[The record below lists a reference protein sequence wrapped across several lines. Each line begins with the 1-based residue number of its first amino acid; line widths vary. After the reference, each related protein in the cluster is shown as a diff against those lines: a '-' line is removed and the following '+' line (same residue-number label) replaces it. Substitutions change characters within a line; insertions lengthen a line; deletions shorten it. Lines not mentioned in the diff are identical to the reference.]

1 MNKSRLQTPMKIW
14 RFYKTIKNNKYL
26 PMKNIF
32 LIILSLVLVT
42 SCEKEIDLDLED
54 QSGQIVIEGN
64 ITDEIGPYYVKIT
77 KSVAFTQSNQ
87 YPAVE
92 NAQVT
97 LSDNTGQTESLQ
109 YIGNGRYQA
118 STFIGQSGR
127 TYTLKVQVEGKEYT
141 STSTMPEAV
150 VFEGLDQD
158 SFMVGGETSYTLLP
172 VFTDPQAL
180 GNRYLF
186 KYTIN
191 NNPKIFLSE
200 FSDNVNN
207 GAVNQRP
214 LLLPNDDGE
223 EPDDI
228 KVVVGDH
235 INVEMQCIDQ
245 NVYTFYSALL
255 QLSGGGPGGGITPTN
270 PPSNISNGAL
280 GYFSAHTV
288 RKKSIIIQ

>member
-1 MNKSRLQTPMKIW
+1 
-14 RFYKTIKNNKYL
+14 
-26 PMKNIF
+26 MKNL
-32 LIILSLVLVT
+32 LIIIFSLFLLN

-64 ITDEIGPYYVKIT
+64 VTDQAGPYYVKIT
-77 KSVAFTQSNQ
+77 KSVAFTQPNQ
-87 YPAVE
+87 YPAIE
-92 NAQVT
+92 NAQVV
-97 LSDNTGQTESLQ
+97 LSDNTGQTETLQ
-109 YIGNGRYQA
+109 YIGNGRYQT
-118 STFIGQSGR
+118 STFVGQSGR
-127 TYTLKVQVEGKEYT
+127 TYTLKIQAEGKEYI

-158 SFMVGGETSYTLLP
+158 SFIVGGETSYTLLP

-186 KYTIN
+186 SYKVN
-191 NNPKIFLSE
+191 NNSKQYFSE

-207 GAVNQRP
+207 GMPNQRP
-214 LLLPNDDGE
+214 LILPNDDGE
-223 EPDDI
+223 DPDDI
-228 KVVVGDH
+228 KVVVGDTIH
-235 INVEMQCIDQ
+235 VEMQCIDQ

-255 QLSGGGPGGGITPTN
+255 QLSGGGPGGGITPAN

-288 RKKSIIIQ
+288 RKKSIVIQ